1 MSKERTPINNRCG
14 RRGVGSVLSN
24 VPPETQG
31 ETSAG
36 GCWGQGKPEPGFI
49 VTWKGDPVPVLLP
62 YPRLNANEEEEISD
76 PLADVW
82 DLRIDQSLAQM
93 LSGGPE
99 N

>member
-1 MSKERTPINNRCG
+1 MSEERTPVNNRCG
-14 RRGVGSVLSN
+14 RRGVGSALSN

-31 ETSAG
+31 EASAG
-36 GCWGQGKPEPGFI
+36 GCCGGDKPGPGLM
-49 VTWKGDPVPVLLP
+49 VTWKGDPAPVLIP
-62 YPRLNANEEEEISD
+62 YPRLNANEEEETAN

-82 DLRIDQSLAQM
+82 DRRTDKSWAQM